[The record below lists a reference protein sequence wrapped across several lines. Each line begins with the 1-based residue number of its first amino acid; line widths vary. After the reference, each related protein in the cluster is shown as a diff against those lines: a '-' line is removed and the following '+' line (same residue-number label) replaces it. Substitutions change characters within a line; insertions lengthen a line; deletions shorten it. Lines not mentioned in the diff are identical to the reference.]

1 MTERKKASVARHA
14 GSPVPSPPDPGPL
27 PAKRRHLE
35 GLGWYLVYVPCLIIA
50 TLSTYLFIAAVERW
64 LYGDD

>member
-1 MTERKKASVARHA
+1 
-14 GSPVPSPPDPGPL
+14 
-27 PAKRRHLE
+27 
-35 GLGWYLVYVPCLIIA
+35 LGWYLVYVPCLIIA